1 MDSYENIYS
10 PLTMEKIVIIGGGGT
25 GAALAHDLALRG
37 FKVSLFEKGE
47 LLSGTTGRHHGLL
60 HSGARYAVHDPAAA
74 RECIAE
80 NRILRQITSDAIE
93 PNNGLFVAVDES
105 DMAYKEV
112 FLESCNA
119 CGIPADVLRP
129 EFARTI
135 EPALNADLKLA
146 VQVPDATMDAWRL
159 PLQFFASAR
168 SNGAEIHPFSEVID
182 IQTRSGSVYGVRA
195 LDHQT
200 HSEYDVPADVVVI
213 ACGTWSGK
221 IAKMADIHVPVQPGP
236 GIMVA
241 VGARLTNMVI
251 NRLQSAGEGD
261 IIVSQRN
268 LSILGTSLW
277 LADDPDIT
285 DLPQDHIQKMVD
297 MCAAMVPVVKDTP
310 VHSAWLA
317 ARPLIANADA
327 DYPQMISRTFEC
339 YDHGIRDNVEGLV
352 SIIGGKATTMRAM
365 AEKTADLICRKLGK
379 DIPCKTRDTKLLH
392 YRHFFKN

>member
-1 MDSYENIYS
+1 
-10 PLTMEKIVIIGGGGT
+10 MEQIVIIGGGGT
-25 GAALAHDLALRG
+25 GAALAHDLVLRG
-37 FKVSLFEKGE
+37 FKVSLYEKGE

-93 PNNGLFVAVDES
+93 PNDGLFVAVDES
-105 DMAYKEV
+105 DLTYKEV

-119 CGIPADVLRP
+119 CGIPTKVLSP
-129 EFARTI
+129 ETARTL

-159 PLQFFASAR
+159 PLQFFATAKA
-168 SNGAEIHPFSEVID
+168 NGARIHPYSEVTD
-182 IQTRSGSVYGVRA
+182 IRIRSGSVCGVRI
-195 LDHQT
+195 LDCQRHR
-200 HSEYDVPADVVVI
+200 EYDVPADVVVI
-213 ACGTWSGK
+213 AAGIWSGNLSK
-221 IAKMADIHVPVQPGP
+221 ILNIHIPIQPGP
-236 GIMVA
+236 GVMVA
-241 VGARLTNMVI
+241 MNGRLSHMVI
-251 NRLQSAGEGD
+251 SRLQPAGQGD

-268 LSILGTSLW
+268 LSILGTTLW
-277 LADDPDIT
+277 LTDDPDIT
-285 DLPQDHIQKMVD
+285 DFPQDHVRKMID
-297 MCAAMVPVVKDTP
+297 MCAAMVPAVTDTP

-317 ARPLIANADA
+317 ARPLIANAEA

-339 YDHGIRDNVEGLV
+339 YDHGIRDHLEGLV

-379 DIPCKTRDTKLLH
+379 DIPCKTKETKLRH
-392 YRHFFKN
+392 YRHFYKT